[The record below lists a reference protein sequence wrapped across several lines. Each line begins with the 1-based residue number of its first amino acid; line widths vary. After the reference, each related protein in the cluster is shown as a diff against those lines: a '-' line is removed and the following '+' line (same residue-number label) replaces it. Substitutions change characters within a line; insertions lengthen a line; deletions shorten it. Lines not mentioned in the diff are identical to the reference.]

1 MLHLARFAAGVITG
15 IVAMKLIQSKSTK
28 KTLEKAQD
36 KLRDA
41 KTSTVQALKNAQTK
55 IRSQSTSNTEEASKP
70 PKNPSARKQAAK
82 SQKAE
87 SDKE

>member
-28 KTLEKAQD
+28 ETLEKAQD

-41 KTSTVQALKNAQTK
+41 KASTVQALKNAQTK

-70 PKNPSARKQAAK
+70 PKNPGARKQAAK